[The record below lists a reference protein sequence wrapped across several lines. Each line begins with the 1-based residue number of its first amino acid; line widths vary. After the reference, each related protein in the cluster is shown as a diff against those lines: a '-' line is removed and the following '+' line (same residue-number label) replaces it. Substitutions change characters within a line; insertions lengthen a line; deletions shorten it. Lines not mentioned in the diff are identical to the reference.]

1 MAKTRVLVTGLS
13 GVVGQAMQAELADRY
28 ELSSLS
34 RYGTEGL
41 DDAHNFRGN
50 ITDPDAL
57 QAAFRDQE
65 VVVHLAAD
73 RSMKAPFESTVDYN
87 ITGLYNV
94 YEAARRCGVRRIVFG
109 SSQHTVGGF
118 YRDPPYCHI
127 FAGEF
132 ERVQRPYPLL
142 DETAPIRPSGYYG
155 MSKAYGEAMGH
166 YYYDIY
172 GISTIAIRIGFT
184 LSNNVPTFDGSA
196 LSLWLSH
203 RDTAQIHV
211 RAIDAPPEVGFTVV
225 FATSDNYWK
234 IFSLEKA
241 RAVLGYEPQDD
252 AGPTLDA
259 GAEQLERDLT
269 EFKVHPE

>member
-142 DETAPIRPSGYYG
+142 DETVPIRPSGYYG
-155 MSKAYGEAMGH
+155 MSKAYGEAMGPLLLRH
-166 YYYDIY
+166 L
-172 GISTIAIRIGFT
+172 RH
-184 LSNNVPTFDGSA
+184 LH
-196 LSLWLSH
+196 H
-203 RDTAQIHV
+203 RDPDRLHAVQQRPHLRRLGAVPVAQPPRHRADPCPRHRRTAGGGLHGGV
-211 RAIDAPPEVGFTVV
+211 RHLRQLLEDL
-225 FATSDNYWK
+225 FAG
-234 IFSLEKA
+234 EGA
-241 RAVLGYEPQDD
+241 RGARLRT
-252 AGPTLDA
+252 AG
-259 GAEQLERDLT
+259 
-269 EFKVHPE
+269 